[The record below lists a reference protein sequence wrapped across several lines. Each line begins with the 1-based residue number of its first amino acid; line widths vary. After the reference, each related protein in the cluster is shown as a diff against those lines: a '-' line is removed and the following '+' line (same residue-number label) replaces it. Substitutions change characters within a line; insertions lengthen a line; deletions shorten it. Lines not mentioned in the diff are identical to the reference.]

1 MTPTREER
9 KVATKIKS
17 KSKKMTTIVTPD
29 GIAAFAFLR
38 EPDDRFGDPKFR
50 INVFFDIKDD
60 KVKKFYKLLKKLENA
75 WRVENKRKP
84 KPAKA
89 LAAVIKRAD
98 EKLAKLV
105 GVEVGATYIKFD
117 TNPRTNDEGGW
128 IRVPIIGANGQP
140 TSTQVYGTDLV
151 AIETNISGWTTPQGL
166 GIKCY
171 LSAVQLLES
180 RYEGANAGGK
190 FGVREDFLSDD
201 DDEAGPD
208 IDEDES
214 LSDESEVDLDLGD
227 GDEEEEEAGE
237 GLGEDDDPAAGL
249 V

>member
-1 MTPTREER
+1 M
-9 KVATKIKS
+9 ATNIKS
-17 KSKKMTTIVTPD
+17 KSKKLTTLVTPD
-29 GIAAFAFLR
+29 GVAAFAYLR
-38 EPDDRFGDPKFR
+38 EPDERFGDPKFR
-50 INVFFDIKDD
+50 INVFFDIKDA

-117 TNPRTNDEGGW
+117 TNPRINDDGGF
-128 IRVPIIGANGQP
+128 IRVPVIGANGKA
-140 TSTQVYGTDLV
+140 TSTPVYGTDLV

-190 FGVREDFLSDD
+190 FGVREDFLNDDD
-201 DDEAGPD
+201 DDESGPD
-208 IDEDES
+208 IEEDDLLDDES
-214 LSDESEVDLDLGD
+214 GADLDL
-227 GDEEEEEAGE
+227 DEVGKEDPDANEAGE
-237 GLGEDDDPAAGL
+237 GLCESDDPAAGL

>member
-1 MTPTREER
+1 M
-9 KVATKIKS
+9 ATKIKS
-17 KSKKMTTIVTPD
+17 KTKKMTTLVTPD
-29 GIAAFAFLR
+29 GVAAFAYLR
-38 EPDDRFGDPKFR
+38 EPDERFGDPKFR
-50 INVFFDIKDD
+50 INVFFDVKDA
-60 KVKKFYKLLKKLENA
+60 KVKKFYKLLKKLEDA

-117 TNPRTNDEGGW
+117 TNPRKDDDGGW
-128 IRVPIIGANGQP
+128 LRIPIIGANGKS
-140 TSTQVYGTDLV
+140 TSTPVYGTDLV

-171 LSAVQLLES
+171 LAAVQLLES

-201 DDEAGPD
+201 DDEENAPD
-208 IDEDES
+208 IEDDES
-214 LSDESEVDLDLGD
+214 LSDESGVDLDLD
-227 GDEEEEEAGE
+227 DDEGSEEAGDD
-237 GLGEDDDPAAGL
+237 LGEDDDPAAGL

>member
-1 MTPTREER
+1 M
-9 KVATKIKS
+9 ATKIKT
-17 KSKKMTTIVTPD
+17 KSKKMTTLVTPD
-29 GIAAFAFLR
+29 GVAAFAYLR
-38 EPDDRFGDPKFR
+38 EPDERFGDPKFR
-50 INVFFDIKDD
+50 INVFFDIKDA

-105 GVEVGATYIKFD
+105 GVEVGATYIKFE
-117 TNPRTNDEGGW
+117 TNPRVDDEGRF
-128 IRVPIIGANGQP
+128 IRVPIIGANGKP
-140 TSTQVYGTDLV
+140 TITTVYGTDLV
-151 AIETNISGWTTPQGL
+151 VIETNISGWITPQGL

-171 LSAVQLLES
+171 LAAVQLLES

-201 DDEAGPD
+201 DDEENGPD
-208 IDEDES
+208 IEDDDLIDDES
-214 LSDESEVDLDLGD
+214 SADLDLDDD
-227 GDEEEEEAGE
+227 GDSDDKSDDSDDEAGDD
-237 GLGEDDDPAAGL
+237 LGEDDDPAAGL

>member
-1 MTPTREER
+1 M
-9 KVATKIKS
+9 ATKIKS
-17 KSKKMTTIVTPD
+17 KSKKMTTLVTPD
-29 GIAAFAFLR
+29 GVAAFAYLT
-38 EPDDRFGDPKFR
+38 EPDERFGDPKFR
-50 INVFFDIKDD
+50 INVFFDVKDA
-60 KVKKFYKLLKKLENA
+60 KVKKFYKLLKKLEDA

-117 TNPRTNDEGGW
+117 TNPRQNEDGGW
-128 IRVPIIGANGQP
+128 IRIPVIGANGKP
-140 TSTQVYGTDLV
+140 TSQRVYGTDLV

-180 RYEGANAGGK
+180 RYEGASAGGK

-201 DDEAGPD
+201 DDEENGPEIQD
-208 IDEDES
+208 DEL
-214 LSDESEVDLDLGD
+214 LSDESDVNLDLEDEDDDDAGD
-227 GDEEEEEAGE
+227 N
-237 GLGEDDDPAAGL
+237 LGESDDPAAGL

>member
-1 MTPTREER
+1 MRKER
-9 KVATKIKS
+9 NVATKIKS
-17 KSKKMTTIVTPD
+17 KSKKLTTLVTPD
-29 GIAAFAFLR
+29 GVAAFAYLR
-38 EPDDRFGDPKFR
+38 DPDERFGDPKFR
-50 INVFFDIKDD
+50 INVFFDVKDA

-84 KPAKA
+84 KPARA

-105 GVEVGATYIKFD
+105 GVEVGATYVKFE
-117 TNPRTNDEGGW
+117 TNPKLDDEGRF
-128 IRVPIIGANGQP
+128 IRVPVIGANGKP
-140 TSTQVYGTDLV
+140 TSQQVYGTDLV

-171 LSAVQLLES
+171 LAAVQLLES
-180 RYEGANAGGK
+180 RYEGGNAGGK

-201 DDEAGPD
+201 DDEESGPD
-208 IDEDES
+208 IEDDDLLDDES
-214 LSDESEVDLDLGD
+214 GADLDLGD
-227 GDEEEEEAGE
+227 DSDSSDDEAGDD
-237 GLGEDDDPAAGL
+237 LGEDDDPAGGM

>member
-1 MTPTREER
+1 M
-9 KVATKIKS
+9 ASKIKS
-17 KSKKMTTIVTPD
+17 KIKKMTTLVTPD
-29 GIAAFAFLR
+29 GVAAFAYLR
-38 EPDDRFGDPKFR
+38 EPDERFGDPKFR
-50 INVFFDIKDD
+50 INVFYDVKDD
-60 KVKKFYKLLKKLENA
+60 KVKKFFKLLKKLENA
-75 WRVENKRKP
+75 WRVKNKRKP

-117 TNPRTNDEGGW
+117 TNPRQNDEGGW
-128 IRVPIIGANGQP
+128 IRVPIIGANGKP
-140 TSTQVYGTDLV
+140 TSQQVYGTDLV

-171 LSAVQLLES
+171 LAAVQLLES

-201 DDEAGPD
+201 EDEENGPD
-208 IDEDES
+208 IEDDDLLDDES
-214 LSDESEVDLDLGD
+214 GADLNLDD
-227 GDEEEEEAGE
+227 EEEEAGDD
-237 GLGEDDDPAAGL
+237 LGEDDDPAAGL